1 MNSGVLAILTHQNP
15 YQFPGLQVISTIFY
29 ILDLLLFITFSAIFI
44 ARFVVFK
51 GEAYQEIVSNQSD
64 LMLMACWPIAWM
76 TLTTLT
82 TLIVSN
88 APWGGY
94 AWSLVGYV
102 MWWIALTWSL
112 LTLLWVFINLIDR
125 HEASD
130 RRIPTMIIIP
140 AVSVST
146 VSVTGAL
153 VVSLSDGISPRLAV
167 PVIIV
172 SFMTVGIGILLG
184 LILSSYLFHGLLA
197 QGWPVPAQTASMFIL
212 VGPMGQSAAALQ
224 ALGMA
229 ARVYNDFGG
238 YNRGRFLTAEAAVSM
253 TPALTVIA
261 LMLSG
266 LGVIWTLLSTY
277 LMLHRALQRNLPWS
291 PGWNAIIF
299 PVGTLTTSFSLFA
312 LDMDSPAW
320 RVLTSGMIIILLAV
334 FLLNVVQTLLRISQ
348 GKLLIVREDP
358 RVKKQI
364 EEAQKEK

>member
-1 MNSGVLAILTHQNP
+1 MNSGVLGILTHQNP
-15 YQFPGLQVISTIFY
+15 YQFSGLQVISTIFY
-29 ILDLLLFITFSAIFI
+29 ILDLLLFIIFSVIFI

-51 GEAYQEIVSNQSD
+51 REAYQEIISSQSD

-82 TLIVSN
+82 PLIVSN
-88 APWGGY
+88 ASWGGH
-94 AWSLVGYV
+94 AWSIVGYV

-112 LTLLWVFINLIDR
+112 LTLLWVFVTLVEK
-125 HEASD
+125 HEARD
-130 RRIPTMIIIP
+130 RRMPTMVIIP

-146 VSVTGAL
+146 VSVAGAL
-153 VVSLSDGISPRLAV
+153 VVSLANGISPRLAV

-184 LILSSYLFHGLLA
+184 LILSTYLFHGLLI
-197 QGWPVPAQTASMFIL
+197 QGWPVPAQTASMFIF

-229 ARVYNDFGG
+229 ARNYNDFGG
-238 YNRGRFLTAEAAVSM
+238 YNKGRFLTAESAASM
-253 TPALTVIA
+253 EPALVIFA

-277 LMLHRALQRNLPWS
+277 LMIRRAIQRDLPWS

-312 LDMDSPAW
+312 RQMDSPAW
-320 RVLTSGMIIILLAV
+320 GIIASAMIVILVAI
-334 FLLNVVQTLLRISQ
+334 FLVNVVQTLRRISQ
-348 GKLLIVREDP
+348 GRLLIVREDP